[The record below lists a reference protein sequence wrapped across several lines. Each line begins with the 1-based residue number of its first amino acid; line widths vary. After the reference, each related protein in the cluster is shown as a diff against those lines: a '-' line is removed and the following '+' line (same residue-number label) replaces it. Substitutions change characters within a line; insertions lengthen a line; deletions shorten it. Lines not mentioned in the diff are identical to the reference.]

1 MYRFRIA
8 NCISVSIGD
17 ADTIQFVSLFRRIPT
32 GDEFPVSATL
42 YVTYLKCPQQALARL
57 QGIYPA
63 PSKVMFRG
71 ILAHR
76 IFARHLLAGPIPDEE
91 FAIVCRQEAGAHLG
105 ASMVDLRLKPSEFR
119 TITAEVEQLYERFKD
134 VPSDGF
140 SDAEVDIEST
150 PAEGVRLR
158 GRIDAVFADEDGV
171 RIVDWKTG
179 SYLDDAEPQL
189 DFYAMAWQLA
199 HGSLPKRTEA
209 VSLRTGEQRVSVPT
223 EETVAD
229 TSARVA
235 EMITDLRDAMARR
248 SDMPRTAGPYCR
260 WCPVLPDCPEGTTAL
275 EILG

>member
-1 MYRFRIA
+1 MYWFRIA
-8 NCISVSIGD
+8 NCISVSIVD
-17 ADTIQFVSLFRRIPT
+17 ADTIKSVSPFRRIPT
-32 GDEFPVSATL
+32 GDEFPISATL

-57 QGIYPA
+57 QGVYPA
-63 PSKVMFRG
+63 PSKDLFRG
-71 ILAHR
+71 SLAHR
-76 IFARHLLAGPIPDEE
+76 IFARHLLKGPIPAEE

-105 ASMVDLRLKPSEFR
+105 ASMADLRLKPSEFR
-119 TITAEVEQLYERFKD
+119 TITAEVEQLYERFKE

-140 SDAEVDIEST
+140 RGAEVDIEST

-158 GRIDAVFADEDGV
+158 GRVDAVFADDEGV

-199 HGSLPKRTEA
+199 HGSMPRRTEA
-209 VSLRTGEQRVSVPT
+209 VSLRTGEQRISLPT

-235 EMITDLRDAMARR
+235 EMVTVLRDAVARR
-248 SDMPRTAGPYCR
+248 SDLPRTAGPYCS
-260 WCPVLPDCPEGTTAL
+260 WCPVLPDCREGTTAL
-275 EILG
+275 EILK